1 METKLIDGKAIAKA
15 VRLEVAE
22 EVQAIFEQGG
32 VKPKLAVILVGED
45 PASQT
50 YVKSKEKACAQAG
63 MESESYRLPE
73 STTEEELLTLIA
85 QLNEDPSV
93 NGILVQLPLPRH
105 ISVDPVIQMID
116 PDKDVDGFHVRNI
129 GNMAKGGCREYLP
142 CTPNGVLELLKRYQI
157 EIEAK
162 HCVVIGRS
170 NLVGKPVS
178 LMLQEAN
185 GTVTM
190 CHSRTKDLAAFC
202 RIADILVVAAG
213 KPHLVDG
220 SMIKEGAVVI
230 DVGIHRTENGLCGD
244 VNTESCMGIASAI
257 TPVPGGV
264 GPMTVAMLMKNC
276 LLAYKKVH

>member
-22 EVQAIFEQGG
+22 EVQAIFEQDG
-32 VKPKLAVILVGED
+32 VRPKLAVILVGED

-157 EIEAK
+157 EIEGK

-190 CHSRTKDLAAFC
+190 CHSRTKDLTAFC
-202 RIADILVVAAG
+202 R
-213 KPHLVDG
+213 
-220 SMIKEGAVVI
+220 M
-230 DVGIHRTENGLCGD
+230 
-244 VNTESCMGIASAI
+244 ESW
-257 TPVPGGV
+257 TWR
-264 GPMTVAMLMKNC
+264 
-276 LLAYKKVH
+276 

>member
-22 EVQAIFEQGG
+22 EVQAIFEQDG

-129 GNMAKGGCREYLP
+129 GNMVK
-142 CTPNGVLELLKRYQI
+142 V
-157 EIEAK
+157 
-162 HCVVIGRS
+162 
-170 NLVGKPVS
+170 
-178 LMLQEAN
+178 
-185 GTVTM
+185 
-190 CHSRTKDLAAFC
+190 D
-202 RIADILVVAAG
+202 AG
-213 KPHLVDG
+213 SIFP
-220 SMIKEGAVVI
+220 A
-230 DVGIHRTENGLCGD
+230 
-244 VNTESCMGIASAI
+244 
-257 TPVPGGV
+257 P
-264 GPMTVAMLMKNC
+264 PMAC
-276 LLAYKKVH
+276 